1 MFIFHPDDASGNIAE
16 LRPGAVTI
24 GSADEIV
31 DILGN
36 ASYVNCTKV
45 IIHSD
50 SFESGFFDLR
60 TGLAGEILQKFSNY
74 RMRLAIVG
82 DFFPFEEPQLAR
94 FHPRVQPWQNGMF
107 HADRRRS
114 DFCFEKVTLNSKCSA
129 PVQGP
134 EGNDSPGPEPEGNDS
149 PGPGPEGAHSPESV
163 RSHLLL

>member
-1 MFIFHPDDASGNIAE
+1 MFIFHSDDASGNIAE

-45 IIHSD
+45 IIHSE
-50 SFESGFFDLR
+50 SFASGFFDLR

-82 DFFPFEEPQLAR
+82 DFTRLKS
-94 FHPRVQPWQNGMF
+94 
-107 HADRRRS
+107 RS
-114 DFCFEKVTLNSKCSA
+114 WRNFIRESNRGKTVCFMPT
-129 PVQGP
+129 VQGAI
-134 EGNDSPGPEPEGNDS
+134 S
-149 PGPGPEGAHSPESV
+149 A
-163 RSHLLL
+163 LIK